1 MIQDAVGQAGGPR
14 PTTYSITFSVS
25 WWLLARVWQFLRLEN
40 RLFRRDRF
48 SFTANKLRRSFRS
61 RSEALTK
68 DIPSD
73 PSRHGRFL
81 EPEEIPKQVV
91 WPTINLNQEKTMKL
105 RLLLTVAG
113 LISFAVPALIAQDAM
128 KVVTADEVVWKDDT
142 LFKGAQIAN
151 LLGDPAK
158 AETVVMRVKW
168 PPNFKVPLHTHP
180 VTEVLTVLSGT
191 LVDSMGDETK
201 KGVTLKPGSLLV
213 LPANHTHS
221 IWTTDEETIFQL
233 SFTGPFDITFVNPA
247 DDPRKKA
254 Q

>member
-1 MIQDAVGQAGGPR
+1 M
-14 PTTYSITFSVS
+14 
-25 WWLLARVWQFLRLEN
+25 
-40 RLFRRDRF
+40 
-48 SFTANKLRRSFRS
+48 
-61 RSEALTK
+61 
-68 DIPSD
+68 
-73 PSRHGRFL
+73 
-81 EPEEIPKQVV
+81 
-91 WPTINLNQEKTMKL
+91 
-105 RLLLTVAG
+105 
-113 LISFAVPALIAQDAM
+113 
-128 KVVTADEVVWKDDT
+128 VWKDDS
-142 LFKGAQIAN
+142 LFKGVQIAN

-201 KGVTLKPGSLLV
+201 KGVVLKPGSLFV
-213 LPANHTHS
+213 LPANHIHS

-233 SFTGPFDITFVNPA
+233 SFTGPFDITFINPA

>member
-1 MIQDAVGQAGGPR
+1 
-14 PTTYSITFSVS
+14 
-25 WWLLARVWQFLRLEN
+25 
-40 RLFRRDRF
+40 
-48 SFTANKLRRSFRS
+48 
-61 RSEALTK
+61 
-68 DIPSD
+68 
-73 PSRHGRFL
+73 
-81 EPEEIPKQVV
+81 
-91 WPTINLNQEKTMKL
+91 MKV

-113 LISFAVPALIAQDAM
+113 LISFAVPASIAQDAM
-128 KVVTADEVVWKDDT
+128 KVVTADEIVWKDDT

-151 LLGDPAK
+151 LLGDPSK

-201 KGVTLKPGSLLV
+201 KGVMLKPGSLLV

-221 IWTTDEETIFQL
+221 IWTTDEEAIFQL
-233 SFTGPFDITFVNPA
+233 SFTGPFDITFINPA

-254 Q
+254 E